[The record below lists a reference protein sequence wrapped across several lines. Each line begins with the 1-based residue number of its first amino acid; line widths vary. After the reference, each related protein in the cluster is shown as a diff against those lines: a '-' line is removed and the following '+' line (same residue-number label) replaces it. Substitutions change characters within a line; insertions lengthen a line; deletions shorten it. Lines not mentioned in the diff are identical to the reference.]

1 MKIYFYLFIAL
12 TCLKLSNANALPEA
26 DTAYKEIK
34 QTFGIVP
41 TFMKDYPQSGIAGAW
56 EEMKGVQLN
65 PNSVIP
71 PKYKELIGMAVS
83 AQIPCRYCSYFHTE
97 AAKLNKANK
106 NEMDE
111 AIAVAGQTYRWGSF
125 ITGMQISESEF
136 KSDIDKMLMFV
147 NRQMAKQA
155 MEAEPKVVAE
165 KIQSPNDVYADVKM
179 TYGFVPNFIQHY
191 PANSIVGAWKE
202 MKALHMNPDSAIPA
216 KYNDLIG
223 LAVSAQIPC
232 NLCVYYHTQA
242 AIQEGA
248 TKEEIAEAVALA
260 GTVRNWSTILNG
272 HMMNEKDFRGE
283 VDQIMKF
290 SKDKM
295 SKEVTLR

>member
-41 TFMKDYPQSGIAGAW
+41 TFMKDYPQSGIAGVW

-71 PKYKELIGMAVS
+71 PKYKELIGMAVA

>member
-65 PNSVIP
+65 SNSVIP
-71 PKYKELIGMAVS
+71 PKYKELIGMAVA

-179 TYGFVPNFIQHY
+179 TYGFVPNFIQQY